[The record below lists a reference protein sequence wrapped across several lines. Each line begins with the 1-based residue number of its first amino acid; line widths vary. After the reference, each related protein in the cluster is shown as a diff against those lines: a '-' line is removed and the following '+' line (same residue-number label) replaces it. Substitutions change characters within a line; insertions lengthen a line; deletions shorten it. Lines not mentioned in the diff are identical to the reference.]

1 MLKAITT
8 TLLLVCLSLYPFIV
22 YFGLQHISIRQVS
35 LVLMVLLGLRLL
47 LSKKLLTSMPWIK
60 PASIWAIIALATTQ
74 FFNND
79 LGLKLYP
86 VIINTVMA
94 ITFAYSLK
102 SGPTVIESFARIKEP
117 ELDEKEF
124 FGSPVIPDLV
134 EFKLMSDIIVAN
146 RKSVS
151 LKDVDEKCFSRDLFG
166 DN

>member
-60 PASIWAIIALATTQ
+60 PASILAVIALATTQ
-74 FFNND
+74 FFDND

-94 ITFAYSLK
+94 ITFA
-102 SGPTVIESFARIKEP
+102 
-117 ELDEKEF
+117 
-124 FGSPVIPDLV
+124 
-134 EFKLMSDIIVAN
+134 
-146 RKSVS
+146 
-151 LKDVDEKCFSRDLFG
+151 
-166 DN
+166 